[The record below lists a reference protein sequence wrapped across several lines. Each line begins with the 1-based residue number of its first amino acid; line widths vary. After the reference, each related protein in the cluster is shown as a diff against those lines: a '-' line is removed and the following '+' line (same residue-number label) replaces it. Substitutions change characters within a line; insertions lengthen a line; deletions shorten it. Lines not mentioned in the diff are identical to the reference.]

1 MQHLPWKE
9 NSDRTIKARLEGKSF
24 TKANR
29 KKGVAARP
37 EAAENV
43 AGRPSFLWLFSG
55 VASLPEE
62 SGSDARRLL
71 LLETPPLLLLPRWSL
86 RALIFL
92 RGPSD
97 LYRLCSGNAL
107 SINLSSSFFI
117 LKDGESVKDI
127 KNFVLLLLISKKF

>member
-1 MQHLPWKE
+1 MIAQMRGAW
-9 NSDRTIKARLEGKSF
+9 R
-24 TKANR
+24 ANR
-29 KKGVAARP
+29 LRKQIEKKELVARP

-43 AGRPSFLWLFSG
+43 SGRPSFLRLFSG
-55 VASLPEE
+55 VASRPEE

-71 LLETPPLLLLPRWSL
+71 LLETPPLLLFPRWSL

-117 LKDGESVKDI
+117 LKGRESVKSI
-127 KNFVLLLLISKKF
+127 YNFVLILSISKIFKLGNSLSI

>member
-1 MQHLPWKE
+1 MIAQMRRAW
-9 NSDRTIKARLEGKSF
+9 R
-24 TKANR
+24 ANR
-29 KKGVAARP
+29 LRKQIDKKELAARP

-43 AGRPSFLWLFSG
+43 SGRPSFLRLFSG

-71 LLETPPLLLLPRWSL
+71 LLETPPLLLPRWSL

-117 LKDGESVKDI
+117 LKDRESVKSI
-127 KNFVLLLLISKKF
+127 